1 MSNPSGI
8 TPVEFKVLIHP
19 ESVEDTD
26 PALARAKAVGLVMPE
41 REKEREQ
48 MAQMYG
54 RLIAVGGNAF
64 DDWKGNVPKPGD
76 RVMFA
81 KYAGAQ
87 VEGKDGIKYR
97 IASDKDIAAVME

>member
-1 MSNPSGI
+1 MSNSSGI
-8 TPVEFKVLIHP
+8 CPVEFKVLIHP
-19 ESVEDTD
+19 EEVEDTD
-26 PALARAKAVGLVMPE
+26 PALRRAKAVGLALPG

-54 RLIAVGGNAF
+54 KLIAVGGNAF
-64 DDWKGNVPKPGD
+64 EDWKGNVPKPGD

-97 IASDKDIAAVME
+97 MAQDKDIAAVIE

>member
-1 MSNPSGI
+1 MTNQSGI

-19 ESVEDTD
+19 EEVEDTD
-26 PALARAKAVGLVMPE
+26 PTLRRAKAAGLVMPE

-54 RLIAVGGNAF
+54 KLVAVGGNAF
-64 DDWKGNVPKPGD
+64 EDWHGEVPVPGD

-97 IASDKDIAAVME
+97 IAQDKDIAAVMK

>member
-8 TPVEFKVLIHP
+8 MPTEFKVLIHP
-19 ESVEDTD
+19 EEVEDTD
-26 PALARAKAVGLVMPE
+26 PTLRRAKAAGLVMPE

-64 DDWKGNVPKPGD
+64 EDWKGNVPKPGD

>member
-19 ESVEDTD
+19 EEVEDTD
-26 PALARAKAVGLVMPE
+26 PTLKRAKAAGLVMPE

-64 DDWKGNVPKPGD
+64 EDWREKIPKVGD
-76 RVMFA
+76 RLMFA
-81 KYAGAQ
+81 KYAGAP
-87 VEGKDGIKYR
+87 VEGQDGVKYR
-97 IASDKDIAAVME
+97 IAYDKDIAAVME